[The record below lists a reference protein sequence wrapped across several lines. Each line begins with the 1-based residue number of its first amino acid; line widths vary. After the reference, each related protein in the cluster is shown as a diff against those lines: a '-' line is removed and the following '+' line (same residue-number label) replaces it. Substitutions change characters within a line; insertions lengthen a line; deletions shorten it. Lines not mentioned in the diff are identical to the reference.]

1 MFVLEEDQ
9 SHFSIAL
16 VNNLFILYHCTE
28 QRLTFAFPAGSGG
41 FIIIKQAQLP
51 SWVTDRGG
59 ELYSRELQTVLDLI
73 VERREKLS

>member
-1 MFVLEEDQ
+1 MLQ
-9 SHFSIAL
+9 NMSRTGRAG
-16 VNNLFILYHCTE
+16 
-28 QRLTFAFPAGSGG
+28 RPASEPNHVRNMAAVVQCCD
-41 FIIIKQAQLP
+41 KQAQLP